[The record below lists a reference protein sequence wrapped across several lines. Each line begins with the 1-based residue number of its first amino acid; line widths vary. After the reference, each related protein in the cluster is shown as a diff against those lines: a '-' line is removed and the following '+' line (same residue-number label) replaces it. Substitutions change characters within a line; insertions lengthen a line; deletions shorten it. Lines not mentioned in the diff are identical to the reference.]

1 MSKPAKSVM
10 GKVNYDGQ
18 KMSIVEVLN
27 CLNALNDEVMLTTT
41 EAAIFLRVSVTTME
55 RWRRQDGVGPE
66 YIQPG
71 VAGAKGTNQSCY
83 YLKSA
88 LIAWQKKNTVT
99 GSLAA
104 AIRKVQTFSTIFD
117 IAESLPYYL
126 NPNGDVESRVENNTL
141 GTVVERV
148 GKTWEVVWM
157 PATEACARRWSSLAA
172 HKEIAEQVQKTLSDI
187 QTGITNSVEA
197 TDIAESL
204 KG

>member
-1 MSKPAKSVM
+1 MSNPAKSLM
-10 GKVNYDGQ
+10 GQVNYNGD
-18 KMSIVEVLN
+18 KMSIVDVLN

-55 RWRRQDGVGPE
+55 RWRKQDGVGPE

-71 VAGAKGTNQSCY
+71 AAGAMGTNQSCY

-88 LIAWQKKNTVT
+88 LIAWQRRNTVT

-104 AIRKVQTFSTIFD
+104 AVRKGQTFSTIFD
-117 IAESLPYYL
+117 LAETLPYYL
-126 NPNGDVESRVENNTL
+126 NSSGDVESMVENNTL
-141 GTVVERV
+141 GKVVERV
-148 GKTWEVVWM
+148 GQSWEVVWM
-157 PATEACARRWSSLAA
+157 PATEACSRRWSSLAA
-172 HKEIAEQVQKTLSDI
+172 HKELSVKVQKVLSDI
-187 QTGITNSVEA
+187 QSGIANSVEA

>member
-1 MSKPAKSVM
+1 MSNPAKSLM
-10 GKVNYDGQ
+10 GQVNYNGQ
-18 KMSIVEVLN
+18 KMSIVDVLN
-27 CLNALNDEVMLTTT
+27 CLYALADEVMLTTT

-104 AIRKVQTFSTIFD
+104 AIRKVQTFTTIFD

-126 NPNGDVESRVENNTL
+126 NPNGDVESMVENNTL

-148 GKTWEVVWM
+148 GQNWEVVWM
-157 PATEACARRWSSLAA
+157 PATEACSRRWSSLAA
-172 HKEIAEQVQKTLSDI
+172 HKDLADKVQDVIA
-187 QTGITNSVEA
+187 GIRIGISNSVEA
-197 TDIAESL
+197 TEIAESIA
-204 KG
+204 G